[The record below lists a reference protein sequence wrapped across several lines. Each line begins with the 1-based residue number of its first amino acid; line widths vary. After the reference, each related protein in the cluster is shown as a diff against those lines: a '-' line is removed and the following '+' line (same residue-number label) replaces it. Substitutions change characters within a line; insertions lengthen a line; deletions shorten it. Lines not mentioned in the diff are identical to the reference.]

1 MRRADRLFQIVHVL
15 RRRKLTTARYLA
27 EHLEVS
33 ERTIY
38 RDIADLSVSGVP
50 VLGEAGVGYALTRGF
65 EVPPLMFTLDEI
77 EALMLGARLVQAWGD
92 PQLARAATEAAHKV
106 EAVLPESLRLRVAR
120 QTLFAPDFHVPP
132 ASANWLTPLRH
143 AIRDF
148 QTVHL
153 EYRDKDDAT
162 TTRLVRPLGL
172 FFWGDKWSLA
182 TWCTLRQ
189 SYRSFRLD
197 RVVGLRV
204 LPDQFAETPDCSLTH
219 FLETMRAEAR

>member
-1 MRRADRLFQIVHVL
+1 M
-15 RRRKLTTARYLA
+15 
-27 EHLEVS
+27 
-33 ERTIY
+33 
-38 RDIADLSVSGVP
+38 P

-92 PQLARAATEAAHKV
+92 PQLARAVTEAAYKV
-106 EAVLPESLRLRVAR
+106 EAVLPEPLRQRVSR

-132 ASANWLTPLRH
+132 SSANWLTPLRH

-153 EYRDKDDAT
+153 DYRDKDEAPT
-162 TTRLVRPLGL
+162 QRVVRPLGL

-189 SYRSFRLD
+189 NYRSFRLA
-197 RVVGLRV
+197 RIAGLHV
-204 LPDQFAETPDCSLTH
+204 LPEKFVEAPDCSLPH
-219 FLETMRAEAR
+219 FLEYMRTEKA